1 MHIRGALYQ
10 AVCVKKYAAA
20 LCLQLTPSFDA
31 LTAYSISCSLRM
43 LLSCQSLV

>member
-20 LCLQLTPSFDA
+20 LCLQVTPLFDP
-31 LTAYSISCSLRM
+31 LTAYSIK
-43 LLSCQSLV
+43 LLSTHAPHLPKP